1 MLPETFVVV
10 ICTLDQSGVFS
21 CATATCPQTSATPT
35 NARNIQVRIC
45 LLIQLLLRK
54 PPRIVSLRFV
64 AGEMC
69 SAARAPRPGPGRRD
83 SPLEVWLT
91 ITGPTPLFFV
101 SVACKGLTITLSS
114 LFATHTRG
122 PGSVASKRLALHQI
136 GARKAVSLF
145 GDAAKTARG
154 RPIGVAGVQFMQESS
169 TVFANCQ

>member
-1 MLPETFVVV
+1 MLPETFVVL

-35 NARNIQVRIC
+35 NARTIQVRIC
-45 LLIQLLLRK
+45 LLIQLLLSK

-69 SAARAPRPGPGRRD
+69 SAARVPRPGPGRRD

-91 ITGPTPLFFV
+91 ITGPTPPLFFV

-122 PGSVASKRLALHQI
+122 LGSVASKGLELHQN
-136 GARKAVSLF
+136 GAEKAASVF

-154 RPIGVAGVQFMQESS
+154 RPIGVAGVQI
-169 TVFANCQ
+169 

>member
-1 MLPETFVVV
+1 MLPETFVVL

-35 NARNIQVRIC
+35 NARTIQVRIC

-64 AGEMC
+64 AGKMC
-69 SAARAPRPGPGRRD
+69 SAARVPRPGPGRRD

-91 ITGPTPLFFV
+91 ITGPTPPLFFV
-101 SVACKGLTITLSS
+101 SVACK
-114 LFATHTRG
+114 
-122 PGSVASKRLALHQI
+122 RLALHKI